1 MDKKR
6 TIDDISNR
14 ILTKVTLMLLEMM
27 PAPSCP
33 LKRQQNEW
41 RKMQV
46 IEDVK
51 RKLDEKYNHN
61 QAN

>member
-27 PAPSCP
+27 PTPSCP

-61 QAN
+61 